1 MKAILFPG
9 QGSQIVGMGSE
20 FYNNFP
26 RVKKIFLEA
35 DELINFKISKI
46 ILEGPES
53 ELKLTQNT
61 QPSILLVS
69 YAIFSVL
76 KDEFD
81 FDLAKVKYFAGH
93 SLGEYSALLCSNSL
107 NFRDALNLLFERG
120 KSMQEAV
127 PVGKGAMLAVL
138 GSNVEEINNYIVQLK
153 DKGVCEIANDNA
165 VGQIIVSG
173 NIETIEELKNNLKA
187 NKKKS
192 IILPVSAPFHCSLMN
207 PAAVKMKE
215 KINNTIFKQ
224 PNFEIVSNVTSLPTS
239 NPEDIKSLLIKQI
252 YSKVK
257 WRESILFMGDK
268 EINNYIEI
276 GPGKIL
282 TGLVKRILPNSKS
295 FSINS
300 INDIK
305 NLNNES

>member
-1 MKAILFPG
+1 
-9 QGSQIVGMGSE
+9 
-20 FYNNFP
+20 
-26 RVKKIFLEA
+26 
-35 DELINFKISKI
+35 
-46 ILEGPES
+46 
-53 ELKLTQNT
+53 
-61 QPSILLVS
+61 
-69 YAIFSVL
+69 
-76 KDEFD
+76 
-81 FDLAKVKYFAGH
+81 
-93 SLGEYSALLCSNSL
+93 
-107 NFRDALNLLFERG
+107 
-120 KSMQEAV
+120 
-127 PVGKGAMLAVL
+127 
-138 GSNVEEINNYIVQLK
+138 
-153 DKGVCEIANDNA
+153 
-165 VGQIIVSG
+165 
-173 NIETIEELKNNLKA
+173 
-187 NKKKS
+187 
-192 IILPVSAPFHCSLMN
+192 MN